1 MDFLYVLESIRFPLM
16 DKIMLLFTEL
26 GSMSFFL
33 ILAIVSF
40 WCIDKRKGYYF
51 VIVGLGGTVLNQF
64 LKLWFR
70 IPRPWV
76 LDEDFTIVEAAREG
90 ASGYSFP
97 SGHSQSAVST
107 YAGIALLTKRRWLR
121 YTAIIVAVL
130 VPFTRMYLGV
140 HTPADVLAGS
150 AIALLLVFLL
160 KPLILDRNEKNVKW
174 VLGITVLISVGY
186 LCFTKFYTFP
196 QDVDIACLTSGAE
209 NALSMFGALLGLFAA
224 YIVDKKWI
232 NFSTKAVW
240 WAQVLKV
247 VLGLLLMFA
256 VKEAFKIPLNYLFGE
271 EAGRIIRYLLLTLTA
286 GALWPMT
293 FRWFSKLGSKEI

>member
-1 MDFLYVLESIRFPLM
+1 MEFLYALEKIRFPLL
-16 DKIMLLFTEL
+16 DEFMLLLTHL
-26 GSMSFFL
+26 GSMLVFL
-33 ILAIVSF
+33 TVTIIFL

-51 VIVGLGGTVLNQF
+51 AIIGLGGTVLNQF

-76 LDEDFTIVEAAREG
+76 LDENFTIVEAAREG

-107 YAGIALLTKRRWLR
+107 FAGIALLTKRRWLR
-121 YTAIIVAVL
+121 IGAIIIAVI

-150 AIALLLVFLL
+150 AIALLLVFILE
-160 KPLILDRNEKNVKW
+160 PLVLDCGERNMIW
-174 VLGITVLISVGY
+174 VLFVTVLISAGY
-186 LCFTKFYTFP
+186 LCFTQFYTFP
-196 QDVDIACLTSGAE
+196 QNVDTACLTSGVE

-247 VLGLLLMFA
+247 VLGLLLMLA
-256 VKEAFKIPLNYLFGE
+256 VKEALKIPLNYFVGE
-271 EAGRIIRYLLLTLTA
+271 IIGRIIRYFFVTLTA
-286 GALWPMT
+286 GALWPLT
-293 FRWFSKLGSKEI
+293 FRWFYKLGAKEN

>member
-1 MDFLYVLESIRFPLM
+1 MDFLYVLESIRFPLL
-16 DKIMLLFTEL
+16 DKIMLLLTEL
-26 GSMSFFL
+26 GAMSFFL
-33 ILAIVSF
+33 IFAIVFF

-76 LDEDFTIVEAAREG
+76 LDENFTIVEAAREG

-107 YAGIALLTKRRWLR
+107 YAGFALLTKRRWLR
-121 YTAIIVAVL
+121 CVAIIIAVI

-140 HTPADVLAGS
+140 HTPADVLVAS
-150 AIALLLVFLL
+150 AIALLLVCSL
-160 KPLILDRNEKNVKW
+160 KPIILDRDEKYVKW
-174 VLGITVLISVGY
+174 VLGVTVLISAGY

-196 QDVDIACLTSGAE
+196 QDVDIACLTSGVE

-256 VKEAFKIPLNYLFGE
+256 VKEALKTPLNYLFGE
-271 EAGRIIRYLLLTLTA
+271 ESGRIIRYLLLTLTA
-286 GALWPMT
+286 GALWPLT
-293 FRWFSKLGSKEI
+293 FRWFSKLGSKES